1 MTRILHFSAQM
12 RLILVSQLHD
22 THILNF
28 ARVFNQALPSCIGNF
43 KRFVI
48 FGPICWHLCTWESW
62 TWDCQRTFNGKCNV
76 SPAHFSNRSLDIIIP
91 WIVFSK
97 MANYICQC
105 EKCERPSQFVCQ
117 AKKRAESVTGN
128 SRGLLAITFAFSM
141 FLTSGAGKVWV
152 GWVAAEMFT
161 LACHKSCI
169 S

>member
-1 MTRILHFSAQM
+1 M

-28 ARVFNQALPSCIGNF
+28 ARVFNQTLPSCIANF
-43 KRFVI
+43 ERFVI

-62 TWDCQRTFNGKCNV
+62 TGGWDCQRTFNGKCNAKACFT
-76 SPAHFSNRSLDIIIP
+76 SPLLQSLDIIIP

-141 FLTSGAGKVWV
+141 CLTSGAGKVWV

-161 LACHKSCI
+161 LAWHKSCI

>member
-28 ARVFNQALPSCIGNF
+28 ARVFNQTLPSCIANF
-43 KRFVI
+43 ERFVI

-62 TWDCQRTFNGKCNV
+62 TGGWDCQRTFNGKCKAKACFT
-76 SPAHFSNRSLDIIIP
+76 SPLLKSLDITVP

-105 EKCERPSQFVCQ
+105 EKCVRQKKGSSQWPETPEVC
-117 AKKRAESVTGN
+117 SLT
-128 SRGLLAITFAFSM
+128 ITFAFSM

-161 LACHKSCI
+161 LAWHNSCI